1 MLSVSDIARIRQAQ
15 ADALPDSALVYRRSM
30 MGDGQGGQAEHWS
43 EPISVSCRLRPMA
56 TEDVARYADK
66 MTAAGGWV
74 ITLPHDTDVA
84 AFDRITVGGV
94 DYRVVGTQVGE
105 SWLSAVR
112 AYCERIS

>member
-1 MLSVSDIARIRQAQ
+1 MKPRKRLIESIKPLQHRRQ
-15 ADALPDSALVYRRSM
+15 R
-30 MGDGQGGQAEHWS
+30 GQQEPVNNETLIDLFEH
-43 EPISVSCRLRPMA
+43 A
-56 TEDVARYADK
+56 VARYADK